1 MKLNP
6 KLINTGSTRIV
17 LLIGDYAIK
26 IPRSEHEYY
35 TGKVLGILRGWIG
48 NRTEYMWSKQDLFPF
63 LNRVVFSFLFSFII
77 VQRRVEMITEEEFFS
92 LEKADYPFG
101 GFEWKLDSFGKVNDK
116 IVVIDY
122 DGNV

>member
-1 MKLNP
+1 MLLNF
-6 KLINTGSTRIV
+6 KVVNTGSTRLV
-17 LLIGDYAIK
+17 LLIGGYAIK
-26 IPRSEHEYY
+26 IPRGDDNSF
-35 TGKVLGILRGWIG
+35 GIFLGILRGWIG